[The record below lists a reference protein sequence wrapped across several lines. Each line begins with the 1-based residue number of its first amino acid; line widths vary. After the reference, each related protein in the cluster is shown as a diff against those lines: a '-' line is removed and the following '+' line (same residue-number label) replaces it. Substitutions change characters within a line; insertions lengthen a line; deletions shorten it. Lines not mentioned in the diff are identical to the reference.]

1 MVVTFSE
8 RWSCA
13 EERVESQE
21 MVEQESNLLF
31 QSKQLT

>member
-1 MVVTFSE
+1 MVVTFLE

-21 MVEQESNLLF
+21 MAEQESSLLF
-31 QSKQLT
+31 